1 MAMLCHGSFLTFVFF
16 YGYFKV
22 LVGGSAILGGGG
34 GGGGVNYRYFIVPE
48 GTIGH
53 FSPLFI
59 ISKIER

>member
-1 MAMLCHGSFLTFVFF
+1 MAMLCHGSFLAFVFF

-22 LVGGSAILGGGG
+22 LVGGSAIL

>member
-1 MAMLCHGSFLTFVFF
+1 MAMLCHGSFLAFVFF

-22 LVGGSAILGGGG
+22 LVGGSAILG

>member
-34 GGGGVNYRYFIVPE
+34 RGVNYRYFIVPE
-48 GTIGH
+48 GTKGN
-53 FSPLFI
+53 L
-59 ISKIER
+59 

>member
-34 GGGGVNYRYFIVPE
+34 GKLSIFY
-48 GTIGH
+48 
-53 FSPLFI
+53 S
-59 ISKIER
+59 S

>member
-22 LVGGSAILGGGG
+22 LVGGSAILGGE
-34 GGGGVNYRYFIVPE
+34 VNYRYFIVPE